1 MLVSQNPNYDIL
13 SMFFSF
19 ICLEKNQKTM
29 KYKLLTFFLLLVP
42 CLVGAATEVFK
53 LNEKNVP
60 AIVAKVNGVPLS
72 STRLE
77 GELIAF
83 RIRAQHQGQQ
93 IKPSEELLIARE
105 LLKAEI
111 MKEIITQKAK
121 SLNIKI
127 TPDQI
132 DLQIQGIEDKFPSH
146 TAFITAL
153 AFQRMN
159 IKALKEKIESTLLED
174 ELIRHEIAPKV
185 KLDDNAVKSYY
196 DANKAQFIKPALYR
210 IKHILISTIPSPQK
224 LADEASNKK
233 ALRMTQMINEEA
245 KAKAQEILK
254 KVKSGGNF
262 EQLAKEFSED
272 ETSKLKGGLLGDFH
286 PGSTIPEIAE
296 AMVKL
301 KEGDTSGII
310 DSSFGHHILKLDEI
324 IPSVLIP
331 FKDAQSDI
339 LNILMKRE
347 TKKLFKEYVI
357 NLEKTAKIEIFI

>member
-1 MLVSQNPNYDIL
+1 
-13 SMFFSF
+13 
-19 ICLEKNQKTM
+19 M
-29 KYKLLTFFLLLVP
+29 KYKLLTLFLLLIPYV
-42 CLVGAATEVFK
+42 VGAEPEIFK
-53 LNEKNVP
+53 LNGKPVP
-60 AIVAKVNGVPLS
+60 AIVAKVNGVALT
-72 STRLE
+72 STQLE

-83 RIRAQHQGQQ
+83 RMRSELQGKK
-93 IKPSEELLIARE
+93 IKASEELLIARE

-121 SLNIKI
+121 SLNIQI
-127 TPDQI
+127 APDQI

-146 TAFITAL
+146 SAFITAL

-185 KLDDNAVKSYY
+185 KLSDGAVKDFYN
-196 DANKAQFIKPALYR
+196 ANKAQFMKPALYR
-210 IKHILISTIPSPQK
+210 IRHILIATIPSPRK
-224 LADEASNKK
+224 SADEASHKK
-233 ALRMTQMINEEA
+233 ALRMTRMINEEA
-245 KAKAQEILK
+245 EAKAREVLQ
-254 KVKSGGNF
+254 KVDSGDNF

-272 ETSKLKGGLLGDFH
+272 ETSKQKGGLLGDFH

-301 KEGDTSGII
+301 NEGGTSGII
-310 DSSFGHHILKLDEI
+310 DSSFGHHIVKLDEI
-324 IPSVLIP
+324 IPSILIP

-357 NLEKTAKIEIFI
+357 DLEKTAKIEIFI

>member
-1 MLVSQNPNYDIL
+1 M
-13 SMFFSF
+13 
-19 ICLEKNQKTM
+19 KN
-29 KYKLLTFFLLLVP
+29 KLLALVLVLLPSLVWAEP
-42 CLVGAATEVFK
+42 KVFE
-53 LNEKNVP
+53 LNGKPVP
-60 AIVAKVNGVPLS
+60 AVVAKVNGTSLS
-72 STRLE
+72 SSQLE
-77 GELIAF
+77 VELIAF
-83 RIRAQHQGQQ
+83 RMRAQHQGQK
-93 IKPSEELLIARE
+93 IKPSEEILIARE

-127 TPDQI
+127 ASEQI
-132 DLQIQGIEDKFPSH
+132 DLQIQGIEEKFPSH

-185 KLDDNAVKSYY
+185 KLNEDAVKNFYK
-196 DANKAQFIKPALYR
+196 ANKTKFMKPTLYR
-210 IKHILISTIPSPQK
+210 IRHILISKIQSPQK
-224 LADEASNKK
+224 SADEASHKK
-233 ALRMTQMINEEA
+233 ALRMTGMINEEA
-245 KAKAQEILK
+245 KAKAEEVLQ
-254 KVKSGGNF
+254 KVEAGGNF

-272 ETSKLKGGLLGDFH
+272 EVSKLKGGMLGDLH
-286 PGSTIPEIAE
+286 PRSTIPEIAE

-301 KEGDTSGII
+301 KEGDSSGII
-310 DSSFGHHILKLDEI
+310 NSSFGYHILRLDEI

-331 FKDAQSDI
+331 FKDAKSDI

-357 NLEKTAKIEIFI
+357 DLEKTAKIEIFI